1 MTIYKQIQQNL
12 NYQELQ
18 PIDPNTGTA
27 VNPSL
32 FNPLQQAAVVTFLA
46 AVYKSSRLKENASIL
61 SKQKNAG
68 ELMSM
73 VFTDRFDAYQAI
85 ADYTGQSLETIKQE
99 LTNVASEFISIVQQ
113 QPEDNRE
120 AYLQNT
126 MTSERDN
133 ILNFIPSQ
141 LKIEQLLNDETIN
154 DNTNKMQGPISTL
167 MHKIENT
174 FSTSD

>member
-1 MTIYKQIQQNL
+1 MTIYNQIQQNL
-12 NYQELQ
+12 NYQKLQ

-27 VNPSL
+27 VNPTG

-61 SKQKNAG
+61 SKQKNTA
-68 ELMSM
+68 ELLSL

-85 ADYTGQSLETIKQE
+85 ADFTGNSLETIKQE
-99 LTNVASEFISIVQQ
+99 ITNVAGVFIGIIQQ
-113 QPEDNRE
+113 QPEDSRDT
-120 AYLQNT
+120 YLQNT
-126 MTSERDN
+126 MTSERDD
-133 ILNFIPSQ
+133 ILNLIPSQ
-141 LKIEQLLNDETIN
+141 LKIERLVNDETIN